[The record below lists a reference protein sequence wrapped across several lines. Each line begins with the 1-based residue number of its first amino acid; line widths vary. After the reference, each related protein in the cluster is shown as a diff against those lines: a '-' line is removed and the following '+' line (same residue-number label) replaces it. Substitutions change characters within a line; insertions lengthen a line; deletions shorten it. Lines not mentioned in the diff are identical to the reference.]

1 MKKHKN
7 EAKLLKKA
15 LELGFAFAQKQGFND
30 LDRGVGS
37 TDRVECIYRLLVQC
51 KQITPLAVD
60 KEDGVNMKHKLVLWI
75 IRLLPEN
82 HELLQ

>member
-15 LELGFAFAQKQGFND
+15 LELGFSFAKQQGFDN
-30 LDRGVGS
+30 LERGVSS
-37 TDRVECIYRLLVQC
+37 TDRVECIYRMLVKY
-51 KQITPLAVD
+51 KQITPLATD

-75 IRLLPEN
+75 IRLLPED
-82 HELLQ
+82 HELLN